1 MAGSSPAAGPHGLLT
16 FGDVAVHFTQEEGAR
31 LDPGQRALYRD
42 VMLETYRNLASLGV
56 PGSKPDLISQ
66 LEQGKEPWG
75 SDLLRAQ
82 EGETAGDPSTDSS
95 RGSLRKQV
103 MARVKTTQA
112 SEPPGASGSFS
123 GGGPPTLVCREA
135 AGHEGRL
142 GSLENFLFQE
152 RQPHR
157 TYWTTSKAEGSQKGG
172 KWGPELFCSPLP
184 GTHER
189 NTKRQRVHTCE
200 TCAKSFRYLSR
211 LVRHRAT
218 HSGEKPHACG
228 ECGRAFRQRS
238 HLEQHRSAHAGQKP
252 HTCEQCGRAFTRL
265 STLHRHQRVH
275 SGEKP
280 FGCQWCGKPFSYST
294 LLAQHQRIHTQERP
308 FRCSRCGKSF
318 IWKSSFRN
326 HQKSHLCGEAAWAS
340 VSSAL
345 EAAAGGESLGLAATP
360 RSTPEGCPR
369 ARGAVPERDQH
380 EGPDCFSTRDHLVHF
395 GSFPRQ
401 GGGPGLPAP
410 AGTAPVACWIPRGCG
425 TSWTN

>member
-1 MAGSSPAAGPHGLLT
+1 MAGSSPAAGPQVVTPRAAPVLFQGLLT

-42 VMLETYRNLASLGV
+42 VMLETYRNLASLV

-75 SDLLRAQ
+75 SDLLGAQ
-82 EGETAGDPSTDSS
+82 EGETAGDPSTGPARHWQPLGHSATDSS
-95 RGSLRKQV
+95 WGSLRKQV
-103 MARVKTTQA
+103 TARAKMTQA
-112 SEPPGASGSFS
+112 SEPPEASGSFS
-123 GGGPPTLVCREA
+123 VVGPPTLVCREA
-135 AGHEGRL
+135 AGREGRL

-157 TYWTTSKAEGSQKGG
+157 TYWTISKAEGAQKGG
-172 KWGPELFCSPLP
+172 KWGPELFRSPRP
-184 GTHER
+184 RTRER
-189 NTKRQRVHTCE
+189 NTKRAHTCE

-228 ECGRAFRQRS
+228 ECGRAFSQRS
-238 HLEQHRSAHAGQKP
+238 HLAQHHSAHAGQKP
-252 HTCEQCGRAFTRL
+252 HTCGQCGRAFTRL

-294 LLAQHQRIHTQERP
+294 LLAQHQRIHTRERP
-308 FRCSRCGKSF
+308 FRCARCGKSF

-326 HQKSHLCGEAAWAS
+326 HQKSHLCSEAAWTS
-340 VSSAL
+340 VS
-345 EAAAGGESLGLAATP
+345 
-360 RSTPEGCPR
+360 
-369 ARGAVPERDQH
+369 
-380 EGPDCFSTRDHLVHF
+380 
-395 GSFPRQ
+395 
-401 GGGPGLPAP
+401 
-410 AGTAPVACWIPRGCG
+410 
-425 TSWTN
+425 